1 MRLNREMESQRS
13 NYERKINGL
22 ESQITAQKQTICQL
36 ESKILEI
43 NTILTRKA
51 DVEEQL
57 RTARDHES
65 RMDKAKRELQQQLE
79 SAS

>member
-1 MRLNREMESQRS
+1 MESQRS

-22 ESQITAQKQTICQL
+22 ESQITVQKQTIFQL